1 MQRYEKQKQRTL
13 MMANRAKVSDD
24 ERNHAAKA
32 VVPLVTRTL
41 EAQSVGLYYPV
52 RGEFDCLP
60 LLAALAALGV
70 ETSLPVVTDR
80 HDKLTF
86 RPWKPGEELAK
97 GEYDIPAPL
106 NKGLSISP
114 DMLIVPLLGFDAN
127 GARLGYGG
135 GYYDR
140 TLEFLRARNEGFEAM
155 GIAYDFQ
162 KLKDLAIEDHDQQ
175 LDMVVTPS
183 GFNEF

>member
-1 MQRYEKQKQRTL
+1 
-13 MMANRAKVSDD
+13 MMANRVKVSDE
-24 ERNHAAKA
+24 ERTYAAKA
-32 VVPLVTRTL
+32 VVPLVTRSL

-60 LLAALAALGV
+60 LLAALVALGV
-70 ETSLPVVTDR
+70 ETSLPIVTDR

-86 RPWKPGEELAK
+86 HPWKPGEELEK
-97 GEYDIPAPL
+97 GEYDIPAPY

-114 DMLIVPLLGFDAN
+114 DLLIVPLLGFDAN

-140 TLEFLRARNEGFEAM
+140 TLEFLRARNEDFEAM

-162 KLKDLAIEDHDQQ
+162 KLNDLAIEDHDQQ

-183 GFNEF
+183 GLSKF